1 MESILFDPVV
11 YVCKRPSE
19 KGFLVS
25 GVPSKRN
32 PDVPSRPYFPNSLII
47 EIFLDSERRA
57 FPYSPLIRT
66 LPGARPIPIFSATS
80 SIYCR
85 SGVLL
90 PLSLP
95 PTEKSVVCFF
105 LFVSSCKITAQWFCI
120 LELRSPIKNSQQ
132 QMILALLFLL
142 PFRSRPWVVFVT

>member
-11 YVCKRPSE
+11 YVRKRPSE

-47 EIFLDSERRA
+47 AIFLDSERRA
-57 FPYSPLIRT
+57 FPYSPHPYGPSPVPVPFQYFLQLHPST
-66 LPGARPIPIFSATS
+66 V
-80 SIYCR
+80 
-85 SGVLL
+85 GVRFYY
-90 PLSLP
+90 LSLP

-105 LFVSSCKITAQWFCI
+105 LFVSSCKKTAQWFCI
-120 LELRSPIKNSQQ
+120 LELRSPIKK
-132 QMILALLFLL
+132 
-142 PFRSRPWVVFVT
+142 